1 MTEDSEET
9 FGEGIKTS
17 MESVEINLK
26 GVRCLLGWRI
36 KIWVDGLQVDFAL
49 EDLNKKVGCHLFEYS
64 FGTNIHIECDCN
76 FIF

>member
-1 MTEDSEET
+1 M
-9 FGEGIKTS
+9 G
-17 MESVEINLK
+17 
-26 GVRCLLGWRI
+26 
-36 KIWVDGLQVDFAL
+36 DGLQVDFAL